1 MSDVL
6 GLKGFGE
13 AKRKVMR
20 QFEDV
25 EGSLEAILTMMWG
38 FDGFF
43 VALKAL

>member
-1 MSDVL
+1 MSDVM

-13 AKRKVMR
+13 AEGKVMR

-25 EGSLEAILTMMWG
+25 EGSLKDVSTMMWVY
-38 FDGFF
+38 